1 MSQNQN
7 TNWLQRFRQS
17 IGADKLNTW
26 VGDIAQNTANST
38 ATNTQLPF
46 GSPVDLYSSVNDG
59 SSSVQRENLDW
70 QNAAYNQTLLSSSG
84 VGNTTV
90 VEEGGGG
97 GGSGETGGGETGGG
111 PTLGEIKVING
122 ASYSWDG
129 TRWVLVETGGGS
141 GGTGGTGGTGSGG
154 AAGTGSSGTVPQE
167 GDYKAGADGQP
178 LVFKDGRWE
187 VYGARNTR
195 EIITEDPNAEPVP
208 GADANVPIDKYME
221 SLGTDTLAGK
231 AYAEA
236 LARRMAS
243 IDEQQLTAGLSYG
256 DMYEQ
261 ARMSQAARRGMSDV
275 SGMTG
280 GMADQAQSR
289 MSAAEI
295 ASLGQIGMGREATMR
310 QLEMAELN
318 APMEA
323 FQEGAQM
330 DQFERAR
337 QMQDTQV
344 QQAQTL
350 FEQAQSGW
358 VQNEDGT
365 WTNIDKQTQDTL
377 SLQAINAT
385 QRAEVLGEI
394 QYWQA
399 VLADSN
405 QASLHEAAR
414 ENISTLQISYG
425 NLLANNP
432 VISGGPSGTTPP
444 GPGPGPGPEPE
455 PEPEPSWQTDFTAGT
470 LEQNATTFIATKLP
484 TMGLSATDDL
494 PGFRPGIRTDNDL
507 AQSIYNLAGNKAVEG
522 YDFAT
527 EIALVNKAAKN
538 SDTLTSAEFDQL
550 KAAGIYGPTQQYH
563 KLFDIGIPTNT
574 GDLRGQTVNF
584 PQNDL
589 MKSFMVYLVNTGM
602 LTENDV
608 ARSLRNNVYNISA
621 IDSNQQPRF
630 PQILDEFAK
639 WNATGRPTRKPTT
652 YTGGSAPENPKEGD
666 MWQTPYGKATFK
678 DGRWQ

>member
-1 MSQNQN
+1 MQPPS
-7 TNWLQRFRQS
+7 
-17 IGADKLNTW
+17 AYP
-26 VGDIAQNTANST
+26 VNSRPV
-38 ATNTQLPF
+38 ATNTTPTNTP
-46 GSPVDLYSSVNDG
+46 PVAGPTTFTNPYELMQRSVAG
-59 SSSVQRENLDW
+59 PTAVQPTFTGTNPYELV
-70 QNAAYNQTLLSSSG
+70 QQSLAG
-84 VGNTTV
+84 GGNTTV
-90 VEEGGGG
+90 VEKKEDLKEVTEGTDDPTPQQRCEDNGGRFING
-97 GGSGETGGGETGGG
+97 KCYYPGETGGSGGG
-111 PTLGEIKVING
+111 
-122 ASYSWDG
+122 
-129 TRWVLVETGGGS
+129 
-141 GGTGGTGGTGSGG
+141 
-154 AAGTGSSGTVPQE
+154 VP
-167 GDYKAGADGQP
+167 GADGVVTAAP
-178 LVFKDGRWE
+178 KDGDVRRGE
-187 VYGARNTR
+187 NNQIEEFRNGVWQVAAGSGSTR
-195 EIITEDPNAEPVP
+195 EYTRIDPASVAAETQEEVA
-208 GADANVPIDKYME
+208 GADANVPPDQYLK
-221 SLGTDTLAGK
+221 SLGTDTLAGQ
-231 AYAEA
+231 AYQRA
-236 LARRMAS
+236 LALRMAS
-243 IDEQQLTAGLSYG
+243 IDEQQRTAGLSYG

-261 ARMSQAARRGMSDV
+261 AKMSQAARRGLSDV

-289 MSAAEI
+289 RSAAEI

-365 WTNIDKQTQDTL
+365 WTNIDKQTQDAL
-377 SLQAINAT
+377 SLQAVNAT

-414 ENISTLQISYG
+414 ENISTLQTRYG
-425 NLLANNP
+425 ELLANNS
-432 VISGGPSGTTPP
+432 VLTGGPSGTTPP
-444 GPGPGPGPEPE
+444 GPGPGPGPGPEPE
-455 PEPEPSWQTDFTAGT
+455 PEPEPEPAWKTDFTGGT

-484 TMGLSATDDL
+484 TVGLSATDDL

-550 KAAGIYGPTQQYH
+550 KAAGIYGLTQQYH
-563 KLFDIGIPTNT
+563 KLFDIRIPTNT

-602 LTENDV
+602 LTENEV
-608 ARSLRNNVYNISA
+608 ASSLRNNAYNISA
-621 IDSNQQPRF
+621 LGSNQQPRF
-630 PQILDEFAK
+630 PQILDEFSK
-639 WNATGRPTRKPTT
+639 WNETGRPTRKPTT

>member
-1 MSQNQN
+1 MVNP
-7 TNWLQRFRQS
+7 TLA
-17 IGADKLNTW
+17 AD
-26 VGDIAQNTANST
+26 
-38 ATNTQLPF
+38 
-46 GSPVDLYSSVNDG
+46 
-59 SSSVQRENLDW
+59 
-70 QNAAYNQTLLSSSG
+70 SSG
-84 VGNTTV
+84 GTKRVVDEVGNTD
-90 VEEGGGG
+90 
-97 GGSGETGGGETGGG
+97 
-111 PTLGEIKVING
+111 
-122 ASYSWDG
+122 AAAAAQCAA
-129 TRWVLVETGGGS
+129 
-141 GGTGGTGGTGSGG
+141 TGGTWNPTTKTCTPKTVRTGDDRPVEVPGTS
-154 AAGTGSSGTVPQE
+154 TEIVETPPTE
-167 GDYKAGADGQP
+167 GDFKAGADGQP
-178 LVFKDGRWE
+178 LIFKNGQWE

-195 EIITEDPNAEPVP
+195 EIITEDPATIAAREQEMA
-208 GADANVPIDKYME
+208 GADANVPIDKYMQ
-221 SLGTDTLAGK
+221 SLGTDTLAGQ
-231 AYAEA
+231 AYTDA
-236 LARRMAS
+236 LARRLAS
-243 IDEQQLTAGLSYG
+243 IDEQQRTAGLSYG

-261 ARMSQAARRGMSDV
+261 AKMSQAARRGMSDV

-295 ASLGQIGMGREATMR
+295 AALGQIGMGREATMR

-337 QMQDTQV
+337 QMQDTQM

-414 ENISTLQISYG
+414 ENISTLQMSYG

-432 VISGGPSGTTPP
+432 VISGGP
-444 GPGPGPGPEPE
+444 GPGPGPGPEPGPEIDDDIE
-455 PEPEPSWQTDFTAGT
+455 PAWENDFTQGT
-470 LEQNATTFIATKLP
+470 VEQNAVSFITPQITALGITEETALP
-484 TMGLSATDDL
+484 NFKAS
-494 PGFRPGIRTDNDL
+494 IRNNEDL
-507 AQSIYNLAGNKAVEG
+507 AEIVYKLAGDKAVEG
-522 YDFAT
+522 YDFTNEVSILNRAINQPT
-527 EIALVNKAAKN
+527 
-538 SDTLTSAEFDQL
+538 TLTEAEFNQL
-550 KAAGIYGPTQQYH
+550 NEAGAYRNGDY
-563 KLFDIGIPTNT
+563 LEVAFGIKSTIT
-574 GDLRGQTVNF
+574 GTTGERRLTF
-584 PQNDL
+584 PQNEISQAFMRYAVNAGLVKEDQVANSVQNNNY
-589 MKSFMVYLVNTGM
+589 SFRTVTSGA
-602 LTENDV
+602 NDGGV
-608 ARSLRNNVYNISA
+608 GLGSHEKV
-621 IDSNQQPRF
+621 QQLA
-630 PQILDEFAK
+630 QEFKK
-639 WNATGRPTRKPTT
+639 WNSQGRPTRKPTT